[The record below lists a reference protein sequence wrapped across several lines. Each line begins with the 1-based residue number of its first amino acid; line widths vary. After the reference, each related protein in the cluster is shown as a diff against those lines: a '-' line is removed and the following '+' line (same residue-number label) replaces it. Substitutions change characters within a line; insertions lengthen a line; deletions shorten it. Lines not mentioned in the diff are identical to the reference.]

1 VSKYRGFLTGS
12 GNSVSKAGSETS
24 GIHAR
29 LSSIAGERVFV
40 SMGTLPG
47 GQEIVR
53 VRIETNEGVFPMGT
67 WTFNKQGIPIPFD
80 EP

>member
-1 VSKYRGFLTGS
+1 MSKYRGFLTGS

-29 LSSIAGERVFV
+29 LSSIAGASVYV
-40 SMGTLPG
+40 SMVTLPG

-53 VRIETNEGVFPMGT
+53 MRIETNEGAFPIGT
-67 WTFNKQGIPIPFD
+67 RTFNRQGISIPFD